1 MPGYGG
7 VYVEVDASIV
17 NGGIA
22 TLAASGTLPGDEGGE
37 YLQAWIRWT
46 YDETGHGGFSG
57 HGWFWEAANN
67 PLNDVWIAMA
77 VSGYTQ
83 DEEGFCKYLA
93 DTTPENL
100 NAFLG
105 NWDPTEKSLFV
116 NANLTAYGIYPYV
129 ESACIEIHN

>member
-46 YDETGHGGFSG
+46 YDETGHG
-57 HGWFWEAANN
+57 
-67 PLNDVWIAMA
+67 
-77 VSGYTQ
+77 
-83 DEEGFCKYLA
+83 
-93 DTTPENL
+93 
-100 NAFLG
+100 
-105 NWDPTEKSLFV
+105 
-116 NANLTAYGIYPYV
+116 
-129 ESACIEIHN
+129 